1 MAPAGDARARATVT
15 VTIDNERD
23 IAALNAWLRRIC
35 GFPLHKALPS
45 EATFLRAFDESA
57 GGSLAGC

>member
-23 IAALNAWLRRIC
+23 IAALNAWLRRS
-35 GFPLHKALPS
+35 KAPARAS
-45 EATFLRAFDESA
+45 RALRP
-57 GGSLAGC
+57 